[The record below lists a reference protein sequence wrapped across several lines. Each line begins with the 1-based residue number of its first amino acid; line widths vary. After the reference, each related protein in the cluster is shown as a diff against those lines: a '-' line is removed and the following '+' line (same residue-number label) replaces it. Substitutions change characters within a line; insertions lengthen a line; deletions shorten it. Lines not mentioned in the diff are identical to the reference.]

1 MGLFQ
6 TLEAGKR
13 ALLSQQ
19 LALSTIGQNIAN
31 VNTPGYSRQRVKL
44 TASQPLSTG
53 LGLIGSGVQ
62 VQDVRQVRDLFLGA
76 QLRQENKSLGR
87 WQFREKIISQ
97 METMF
102 NEPSETSLRT
112 HLDDLFNSFSQ
123 LENAPESN
131 TARTDIIAK
140 AVTLTNDFRQ
150 LSAQLNSLRDSVD
163 RDLGN
168 RVGEVNRLSAE
179 IADLNQ
185 QVARM
190 ELGGNRAN
198 DIRDRRDLLID
209 QLSDLVDVNVI
220 EDTNGAARVYIGSM
234 ALVDGNIQYEIA
246 TKTETI
252 QGKQKSS
259 IVLKGTDVV
268 IKNLNGELRGL
279 VETRDE
285 VIPNYLNQL
294 DELAR
299 TIATE
304 VNKVHSAGFGL
315 KSVGALSAP
324 TGNNFFDPA
333 SVSAQT
339 FAVDLGVLNDV
350 SLIAAS
356 KSGEPGDASNALEL
370 SKMRSQ
376 RLLGGG
382 AKTFNEFYGSLVG
395 GVGVEARQAKNFRAN
410 FQLVVE
416 QITASKE
423 SVQGVS
429 LDEEMTNLI
438 RAQHAYDAAARV
450 ITTVDQAFDTVINS
464 MGIVGR

>member
-13 ALLSQQ
+13 ALLSHQ
-19 LALSTIGQNIAN
+19 LTLSTIGQNIAN
-31 VNTPGYSRQRVKL
+31 VNTPGYSRQRVSL
-44 TASQPLSTG
+44 AASQPLKTG
-53 LGLIGSGVQ
+53 LGLIGTGVQ
-62 VQDVRQVRDLFLGA
+62 VQDIRQVRDLFLGD

-87 WQFREKIISQ
+87 WQFREKIVSQ

-102 NEPSETSLRT
+102 NEPGETSLRT
-112 HLDDLFNSFSQ
+112 HLDDLFNSFAQ

-131 TARTDIIAK
+131 TARTDIVAK

-168 RVGEVNRLSAE
+168 RVGEVNRLSSE

-209 QLSDLVDVNVI
+209 KLSDLVDVNVV

-234 ALVDGNIQYEIA
+234 ALVDGNVQYEIA

-252 QGKQKSS
+252 NGRQKSS
-259 IVLKGTDVV
+259 IVLKGTDVK
-268 IKNLNGELRGL
+268 IKNLNGEIKGL

-285 VIPNYLNQL
+285 VIPKYINQL

-304 VNKVHSAGFGL
+304 VNKVHSTGFGL
-315 KSVGALSAP
+315 KSAGAANAP

-339 FAVDLGVLNDV
+339 FAVDIGVLNDV

-356 KSGEPGDASNALEL
+356 QSGEPGDASNALAL
-370 SKMRSQ
+370 SRMRST

-382 AKTFNEFYGSLVG
+382 SRTFNEFYGAMVG
-395 GVGVEARQAKNFRAN
+395 GVGVETRQAKNFRAN

-423 SVQGVS
+423 AVQGVS

-438 RAQHAYDAAARV
+438 KAQHAYDAAARV
-450 ITTVDQAFDTVINS
+450 ITTVDQAFETVIKT